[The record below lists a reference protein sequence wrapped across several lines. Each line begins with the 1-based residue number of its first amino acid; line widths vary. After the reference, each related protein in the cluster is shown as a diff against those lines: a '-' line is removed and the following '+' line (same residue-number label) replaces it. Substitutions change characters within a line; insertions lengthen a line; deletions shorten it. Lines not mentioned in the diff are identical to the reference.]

1 MPQAGP
7 PRRQGMTAQDD
18 NSWEVLFEFRQVG
31 MTVRVAAIDAASGL
45 EVTVMGPAT
54 ASRSD
59 LQRLALN
66 KLKARL
72 AAKAR

>member
-1 MPQAGP
+1 MA
-7 PRRQGMTAQDD
+7 AQDD
-18 NSWEVLFEFRQVG
+18 EYREVLFEFRQVG
-31 MTVRVAAIDAASGL
+31 TTVRVAAIDSVTGT
-45 EVTVMGPAT
+45 EVTVMGPVT

-72 AAKAR
+72 AAKER